1 MPITQEQCE
10 NLKKHEGFRS
20 KVYKCTAGKDTIGY
34 GYNINSNTLRLP
46 PNEIKSFYEVGI
58 SVVRAEQLLKQCCN
72 QVESSLS
79 KELDFYDNLDLNTKY
94 VLLNMAY
101 NLGVQ
106 GLLEFKTTLGLIKQG
121 KYNEASVQMLKSKWA
136 EQVKGRATEL
146 STILRTGKIR

>member
-34 GYNINSNTLRLP
+34 GYNIAANPLRLP

-106 GLLEFKTTLGLIKQG
+106 GLLGFKTTLGLIKQG
-121 KYNEASVQMLKSKWA
+121 KYNEASVQMLNSKWA

>member
-46 PNEIKSFYEVGI
+46 ANEIKSFYDVGI

-79 KELDFYDNLDLNTKY
+79 KELDFYDNLDLNTRY
-94 VLLNMAY
+94 VLINMGF

-106 GLLEFKTTLGLIKQG
+106 GLLGFKTTLGLIKQG